1 MRAFQ
6 FRKADR
12 RGFKAVELLVVLAV
26 LSIVA
31 GMVIPQISG
40 ISGTQGEGEPSSAA
54 SADVVKDQSNA
65 QSIVSMWSAVATL
78 GSNLPD
84 TKTGCINSL
93 LAGTNVV
100 FAGSTNHYRISG
112 LSAED
117 VAGAK
122 RYIGFQGGGN
132 PRLVYHPEGGQ

>member
-1 MRAFQ
+1 MKASH
-6 FRKADR
+6 FRKAGG

-31 GMVIPQISG
+31 GMVIPHF
-40 ISGTQGEGEPSSAA
+40 SGTTAEGEPSSVAT
-54 SADVVKDQSNA
+54 ADVVKDQSNA

-78 GSNLPD
+78 GHNLPD

-117 VAGAK
+117 VAAAK